1 VFTGRAP
8 YPTLDAAARANAWLS
23 RAALAGKMIIYII
36 PGTVELANP
45 SDTLHTDVEYAT
57 YLKNLYA
64 AGQVG
69 NAMIF
74 PAVLG
79 AVPSDPRAQYTNA
92 TIRPWFVFFDGD
104 ASTYVTSVDT
114 SWYSASHYIL
124 VMTDAQAVAPALS
137 DTSPAV
143 ADAQARVE
151 LLAADHASVVSCD
164 WSGLPTVLSMVLP
177 RG

>member
-1 VFTGRAP
+1 VAP
-8 YPTLDAAARANAWLS
+8 
-23 RAALAGKMIIYII
+23 G
-36 PGTVELANP
+36 
-45 SDTLHTDVEYAT
+45 
-57 YLKNLYA
+57 
-64 AGQVG
+64 
-69 NAMIF
+69 
-74 PAVLG
+74 
-79 AVPSDPRAQYTNA
+79 DPRTQYPDA

-143 ADAQARVE
+143 ADAQARVG
-151 LLAADHASVVSCD
+151 LLGAGHGRVVSCG
-164 WSGLPTVLSMVLP
+164 WVQAPPVLSMVLA